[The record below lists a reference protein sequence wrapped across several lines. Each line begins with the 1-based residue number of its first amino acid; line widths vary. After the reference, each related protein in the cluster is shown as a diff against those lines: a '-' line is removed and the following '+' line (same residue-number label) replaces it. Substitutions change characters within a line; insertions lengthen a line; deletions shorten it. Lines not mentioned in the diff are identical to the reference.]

1 MICYRCKESLEI
13 TDAVLGGYVCP
24 YCGKFNPRKLERIW
38 CLEKGCKKNK
48 EVGRYI
54 EKFERRS
61 VDKDISMLSKR
72 FKIKI

>member
-54 EKFERRS
+54 EKFERRKS
-61 VDKDISMLSKR
+61 HNNNKDLCMIHRKV
-72 FKIKI
+72 